1 METLLVFQFPFLSL
15 RPNSNMENKNQF
27 LEKATELFIEHGS
40 KTLTMDDVAREFGIS
55 KKTLY
60 QKYKNKEALL
70 EEVLDFK
77 LNHIIQKMQKLDVE
91 VENAVERMFCR
102 DEQMERAVNSNRS
115 MMVKQLVK
123 YYPSIFNK
131 HMVNFSEKFSQ
142 VLMNNILKGREQGYY
157 RDDFNEEVYSKLFVL
172 LMMSYDSSPILE
184 YERVERED
192 FNYEVMMLYMNAITT
207 EKGKE
212 ILKKINKK

>member
-1 METLLVFQFPFLSL
+1 
-15 RPNSNMENKNQF
+15 MENKNQF

-212 ILKKINKK
+212 ILKKKKKNK